1 MTLTNVVKNGKV
13 AYKMFI
19 GTYYHTIEEKG
30 RVSLPKKFREES
42 QTWIITRGLDGGLF
56 LFFKNTFIAEMEKLQ
71 HQAFTKR
78 VNRDFI
84 RLMTNEAQEVEVDQ
98 NGRIQ
103 IPEFLRA
110 TAQLTKDVVV
120 IGSFERVEI
129 WDRTK
134 YHHYMDQISQEAE
147 AIAEQVAHD

>member
-1 MTLTNVVKNGKV
+1 MVKNGKV

-30 RVSLPKKFREES
+30 RVSLPKKFRETDS
-42 QTWIITRGLDGGLF
+42 SSNWIITRGLDGGLF

-71 HQAFTKR
+71 TRSFTQR
-78 VNRDFI
+78 ANRDFI
-84 RLMTNEAQEVEVDQ
+84 RLMTNEAQEVEVDD

-110 TAQLTKDVVV
+110 AAQLTKDVVI
-120 IGSFERVEI
+120 IGSFQRVEI
-129 WDRTK
+129 WDVQK
-134 YHHYMDQISQEAE
+134 YHSYIDQISAQAE
-147 AIAEQVAHD
+147 EIAEQVTHD

>member
-1 MTLTNVVKNGKV
+1 MVKNGKV

-42 QTWIITRGLDGGLF
+42 QNWIITRGLDGGLF

-71 HQAFTKR
+71 SRSFTQR
-78 VNRDFI
+78 ANRDFI
-84 RLMTNEAQEVEVDQ
+84 RLMTNEAQEVEVDD

-110 TAQLTKDVVV
+110 AAQLTKDVVI
-120 IGSFERVEI
+120 IGSFQRVEI
-129 WDRTK
+129 WDVQK
-134 YHHYMDQISQEAE
+134 YHSYIDQISPQAE
-147 AIAEQVAHD
+147 EIAEQVTHD